1 MKKILSLILAIVIS
15 TAMCI
20 TVFADEDTTNFVPE
34 KDSTLEGVTNVKDTS
49 WFRLTHGKG
58 GNTDGISIK
67 TDGGHSGA
75 NYVSAEVSKAWYSP
89 AINFFPYVQAAA
101 EAESYES
108 SFRIAFYARSS
119 TKDIS
124 AKKSILVRCL
134 EADVMDDNET
144 FTLSDRGS
152 GNFYGSIYA
161 TISDPD
167 NNGWVYVVTEAFEVD
182 PDYLKEDNHTWWF
195 CFDTLTENSVL
206 DIDDF
211 SVFLDS
217 EYEEPEDAVEVEP
230 KTDIS
235 YLTDDAKANAFPA
248 AEKEDLI
255 GNVPSGSNG
264 ENSATATDA
273 PSNGLTDTTESG
285 NYTALYIA
293 VPVCLLLAAGAVA
306 FTVVSKKKK

>member
-15 TAMCI
+15 TVMCI
-20 TVFADEDTTNFVPE
+20 TVFADEDTSNYVPA

-67 TDGGHSGA
+67 TDGGHSGT

-101 EAESYES
+101 EAEGYDS
-108 SFRIAFYARSS
+108 SFRVAFYARSS
-119 TKDIS
+119 TKDIN

-134 EADVMDDNET
+134 EEDVMEDNET
-144 FTLSDRGS
+144 FVLSDMGN
-152 GNFYGSIYA
+152 GNFYGSISA

-167 NNGWVYVVTEAFEVD
+167 DKGWVYVVTEAFEVD
-182 PDYLKEDNHTWWF
+182 PDYLKEGNHTWWF

-217 EYEEPEDAVEVEP
+217 EYEEPDQEVEVEP
-230 KTDIS
+230 NTEIS
-235 YLTDDAKANAFPA
+235 YLTDEAKANAFPA
-248 AEKEDLI
+248 TEKDDLVE
-255 GNVPSGSNG
+255 NVPSDSNG
-264 ENSATATDA
+264 ENSATATDT
-273 PSNGLTDTTESG
+273 PSDGLTGTTESG

-293 VPVCLLLAAGAVA
+293 VPVCVLLVAGAVA
-306 FTVVSKKKK
+306 FIVVSKKKK